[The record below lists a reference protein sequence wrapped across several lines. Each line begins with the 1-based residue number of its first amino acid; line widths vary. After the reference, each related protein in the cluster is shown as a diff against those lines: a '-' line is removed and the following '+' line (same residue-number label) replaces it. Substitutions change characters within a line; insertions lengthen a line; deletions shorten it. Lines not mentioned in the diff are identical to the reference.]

1 MDNALN
7 IMRDEAYRKGLE
19 DGAKDEKEIAR
30 KWWAI
35 GQGDIGE
42 NFEAIWERE
51 NAKKV
56 HQNRSNT

>member
-19 DGAKDEKEIAR
+19 DAKADEKAIAR

-42 NFEAIWERE
+42 NFEATWERE
-51 NAKKV
+51 NAKEIREDRP
-56 HQNRSNT
+56 NS